1 MLIWFGLRPA
11 VNAIVQR
18 DQPESEATLLAAAQ
32 DQPLV
37 GQSPIA
43 QLAASADVNLIE
55 DISRKLNNSTVKR
68 LEQIVQL
75 NEEQAAHIL
84 KQWMHAGEQS

>member
-1 MLIWFGLRPA
+1 
-11 VNAIVQR
+11 
-18 DQPESEATLLAAAQ
+18 
-32 DQPLV
+32 
-37 GQSPIA
+37 
-43 QLAASADVNLIE
+43 VNLIE

-75 NEEQAAHIL
+75 NEEQAVHIL